1 MQTFFDK
8 TSFKHCHNKH
18 VIARIDISGALTSKY
33 HFAGH
38 LTSKSSNEFQ
48 DKNHPV
54 WCCMGLIMTAIITF
68 IMHIGLA
75 AQANIRQRCR
85 LNICRYIVG

>member
-18 VIARIDISGALTSKY
+18 VTTKIDILAALISKY

-38 LTSKSSNEFQ
+38 LTSESSNEFQ

-54 WCCMGLIMTAIITF
+54 WSCMGLIMTAIITF
-68 IMHIGLA
+68 IMHSGLG
-75 AQANIRQRCR
+75 AQANIR
-85 LNICRYIVG
+85 